1 MNRGKRR
8 QRSIFLHNSTSFPCL
23 PSVQKIVCLRVAIC
37 VSVALAFVRP
47 VAAGPV
53 VYVSVSG
60 ENRIDVY
67 SIDANTGLLNRTS
80 QTDVNGSPGALVY
93 CAPKQMLYAALRP
106 EGQIVAFK
114 VESGGALKY
123 LSAHSVKVDPA
134 HLSTD
139 LGGMFLL
146 AAYYPSGEVSVHKI
160 DLDGRLAVVGKW
172 TDTARNAHAVVVH
185 PRTNA
190 FVLVPHTSA
199 DRIYQF
205 RFNPG
210 NGDLSACDPAYR
222 LTQDHTG
229 PRHLV
234 FHPAIERAYTSN
246 EQGGSVSEYK
256 FDILKGDLTL
266 LDTWSTLPEG
276 FRGDNACAE
285 IRIRPGAKHLYVS
298 NRGHDSLA
306 GFEIE
311 PADGRLKPIGHT
323 PTEQTPRSFDIDPS
337 GKFLYAAGESSNR
350 LAAYK
355 IDDATGR
362 LDLFATFDAG
372 NAPWWVM
379 AINAP

>member
-1 MNRGKRR
+1 LHFAIFDL
-8 QRSIFLHNSTSFPCL
+8 QSIPMRIAHC
-23 PSVQKIVCLRVAIC
+23 I
-37 VSVALAFVRP
+37 LATFVISSI
-47 VAAGPV
+47 ANAGPV

-67 SIDANTGLLNRTS
+67 SIDANTGLLTRTS
-80 QTDVNGSPGALVY
+80 QHDVNGSPGALVY

-106 EGQIVAFK
+106 EGRIVAFK
-114 VESGGALKY
+114 VEPGGALKY
-123 LSAHSVKVDPA
+123 LSSHDVKVDPA

-139 LGGMFLL
+139 LAGMFLL

-160 DLDGRLAVVGKW
+160 DTDGRLAIIGKW
-172 TDTARNAHAVVVH
+172 TDTAANAHAVVVH

-199 DRIYQF
+199 DRIFQF
-205 RFNPG
+205 RFNPV
-210 NGDLSACDPAYR
+210 NGDLSPCVPAYR

-246 EQGGSVSEYK
+246 EQGGSVSAYK

-266 LDTWSTLPEG
+266 LDTWATLPEG
-276 FRGDNACAE
+276 FQGDNACAE

-311 PADGRLKPIGHT
+311 PTEGKLKPLGQT

-350 LAAYK
+350 LSAYK

-362 LDLFATFDAG
+362 LDRFATYDAG
-372 NAPWWVM
+372 QAPWWVM
-379 AINAP
+379 SINSP